1 MKVGIVVFP
10 GSNCDHDAQVWSQSL
25 FGRPTEM
32 LWYADRGLK
41 GSDFVLLPGG
51 FSYGDYLRC
60 GAMAA
65 RAPIMQDVV
74 AHARA
79 GGPVLGICN
88 GFQVLCELRLLPG
101 ALLRNRTLTFLC
113 QDVFLRCETEHSPF
127 TASVGKG
134 SLLRVPIAH
143 GDGNYFA
150 DPETL
155 ERLEKEDRVAF
166 RYTSPQGELDDG
178 WNPNGSMNAMAGILN
193 GGRNVMGMM
202 PHPERASEALLGST
216 DGAAIFKSVLASMEK
231 RN

>member
-41 GSDFVLLPGG
+41 ASDLVLLPGG

-65 RAPIMQDVV
+65 RAPIMADVV

-88 GFQVLCELRLLPG
+88 GFQILCELGLLPG

-113 QDVFLRCETEHSPF
+113 QDVYLRCETEDSPF

-150 DPETL
+150 DPQSL

-166 RYTSPQGELDDG
+166 RYASPSGELEEA
-178 WNPNGSMNAMAGILN
+178 WNPNGSMNAIAGILSEE
-193 GGRNVMGMM
+193 RNVMGMM

-216 DGAAIFKSVLASMEK
+216 DGAAIFRSVHAFMEK
-231 RN
+231 QK